1 MALCCYPFSI
11 FPVTKQLHCFL
22 KFYMIKIKS
31 GFKVYSISPFKELP
45 TDTCERYEW
54 SFPFMKQELTKPSS
68 LRAISMLAV
77 FTFLFLSTEYFYVNR
92 IAQNASSARTVM
104 PTCRL
109 CTTSTTMSLWMVC
122 CKNSSYGSPFVL
134 IHAASSAAYHRSGSL
149 TRQKSVATPCLRSAS
164 RISFIMG

>member
-68 LRAISMLAV
+68 LRAISMK
-77 FTFLFLSTEYFYVNR
+77 
-92 IAQNASSARTVM
+92 Q
-104 PTCRL
+104 
-109 CTTSTTMSLWMVC
+109 
-122 CKNSSYGSPFVL
+122 
-134 IHAASSAAYHRSGSL
+134 
-149 TRQKSVATPCLRSAS
+149 
-164 RISFIMG
+164 